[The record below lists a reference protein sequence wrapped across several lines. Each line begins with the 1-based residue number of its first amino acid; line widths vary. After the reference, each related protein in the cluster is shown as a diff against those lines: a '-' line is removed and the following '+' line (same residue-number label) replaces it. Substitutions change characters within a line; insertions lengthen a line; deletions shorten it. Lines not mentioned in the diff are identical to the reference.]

1 MEGWI
6 SIHRQIQEHW
16 LWKSK
21 EPFDKRSAWI
31 DLLLM
36 VNHQKEKIEF
46 DNGFIEVDRGSRI
59 TSLEK
64 LSKRWKWS
72 RHKVSDYLNQL
83 EQDCMLV
90 QVRDNKKTLISIENY
105 DKYQIQKKDTSDMSE
120 DKSKVRS
127 RTGDGHKQ

>member
-83 EQDCMLV
+83 EQDSMLV

-105 DKYQIQKKDTSDMSE
+105 DKYQIQKNTSDMSS
-120 DKSKVRS
+120 DMSKVRS
-127 RTGDGHKQ
+127 RTGNGHKQ